1 MPWVPGRPARLPK
14 QAIEIDV
21 SAMRLVLGL
30 CLYLVAV
37 VTVGFAAAGL
47 YSVVQPG
54 VPMATVRHETT
65 ATASPRIQAWLER
78 KAEGVAFAE
87 KERATALADRERA
100 EALRAS
106 LAATPEPAA
115 APRPRESEETRPVE
129 RKRGTRVKETRREA
143 RKQLRRLQPQTVY
156 GYAPQRRWAAYP
168 DEFLTRRDRYG

>member
-1 MPWVPGRPARLPK
+1 MPWVRGK
-14 QAIEIDV
+14 AIEIDV
-21 SAMRLVLGL
+21 SAMRLLVGL

-54 VPMATVRHETT
+54 VSTATVRHETS

-78 KAEGVAFAE
+78 KAEGVTFAE
-87 KERATALADRERA
+87 KEKAAALAARERA

-106 LAATPEPAA
+106 LAATPEPSA
-115 APRPRESEETRPVE
+115 APRPRESQETRAAGRE
-129 RKRGTRVKETRREA
+129 RATRAKETRREA
-143 RKQLRRLQPQTVY
+143 RKQLRQVQTQTVY

-168 DEFLTRRDRYG
+168 DEFLTRRDRYGY